1 MKKLLLITTPL
12 LLAACT
18 PNTPP
23 ALTPAPAQS
32 NLANLPTETARQGQY
47 IALPGQAAVDADAA
61 FDQHAAAFNQAVAAP
76 APQPVTEPVAPTVA
90 TPGAAASL
98 QQVLP
103 PAVVQTPAPMQVT
116 SIPTATGTAVVMA
129 PTQAMP
135 VQPVVS
141 QPVPGY
147 AAPVNAFNNQINN
160 MAAGSAAIAGV
171 AAGMVQPVDAA
182 AMNGPIDYTLRITNA
197 TPGRVFVEAQDA
209 AGEIYPCGFMTGS
222 QSISS
227 EKKQVAPIKGPITV
241 VVRDPDKP
249 DAPELRRYKV
259 DPPTGYAG
267 KTVEITIISGGLYQV
282 SVDGQVRYITPTPV
296 GKPDLGNA
304 ASTSP
309 AEAAAAEAA
318 KAAAE
323 GAAAPATPEPGAP
336 APEQTPAGM

>member
-12 LLAACT
+12 LLVACHHS
-18 PNTPP
+18 TPP
-23 ALTPAPAQS
+23 AQTTMPAQS
-32 NLANLPTETARQGQY
+32 ARVTTQSSLPRETARQGQY
-47 IALPGQAAVDADAA
+47 IALPGQAAVDTDAA
-61 FDQHAAAFNQAVAAP
+61 FDQQVAAYANSAAAPVAQPVTIPQQPALPTVENAIGAAP
-76 APQPVTEPVAPTVA
+76 AATIPAPTGTGVIVS
-90 TPGAAASL
+90 PAA
-98 QQVLP
+98 
-103 PAVVQTPAPMQVT
+103 
-116 SIPTATGTAVVMA
+116 
-129 PTQAMP
+129 TQASYTSMGT
-135 VQPVVS
+135 Q
-141 QPVPGY
+141 
-147 AAPVNAFNNQINN
+147 AVNTV
-160 MAAGSAAIAGV
+160 AGGAAAIAGSTM
-171 AAGMVQPVDAA
+171 GMVQPVD
-182 AMNGPIDYTLRITNA
+182 NTLTGGLIDYTLRITNA
-197 TPGRVFVEAQDA
+197 TSGRVFVEAQDA

-259 DPPTGYAG
+259 TPPTGYAG

-318 KAAAE
+318 KTAAATP
-323 GAAAPATPEPGAP
+323 AAPAP
-336 APEQTPAGM
+336 AQEPAGM

>member
-12 LLAACT
+12 LLAACSHS
-18 PNTPP
+18 TPP
-23 ALTPAPAQS
+23 ALTPTPAQS
-32 NLANLPTETARQGQY
+32 SLASLPTETARQGQY
-47 IALPGQAAVDADAA
+47 IALPGQAAVETGAA
-61 FDQHAAAFNQAVAAP
+61 FDQQVAAYTGAAVAPVAPAPAMPEQGVVNQAQPVMTPVAGAVAAP
-76 APQPVTEPVAPTVA
+76 
-90 TPGAAASL
+90 
-98 QQVLP
+98 
-103 PAVVQTPAPMQVT
+103 VQMTT
-116 SIPTATGTAVVMA
+116 IPTATGTAVVMN
-129 PTQAMP
+129 
-135 VQPVVS
+135 
-141 QPVPGY
+141 PVP
-147 AAPVNAFNNQINN
+147 AQPAPVYSAPMGAPVAVYNNQMNN
-160 MAAGSAAIAGV
+160 MAAGAAAIAGS
-171 AAGMVQPVDAA
+171 AMSMVPTQEP
-182 AMNGPIDYTLRITNA
+182 AMTGPIDYTLRITNA
-197 TPGRVFVEAQDA
+197 TSGRVFVEAQDA

-227 EKKQVAPIKGPITV
+227 EKKQVNPIKGPITV

-318 KAAAE
+318 KAAAT
-323 GAAAPATPEPGAP
+323 APAPDAP